1 MRVGERRGLSLEAV
15 RALEC
20 LRRISRTIP
29 LKPPPGF
36 NGTVAQ
42 YKTKRSFQLAHDRK
56 RVLNKL
62 KATLARERCRKARLR
77 SQRENDET
85 WPAEVPPAVLVK
97 AKDGGPGYPI
107 LSEPQYSQGQST
119 ADMEDPQTTPNP
131 QVVDGQEVTDD
142 TKRHQKEPA
151 AQGDANDDIQKIVVT
166 LDTSGVRVTELPEK
180 IREFFEKNARKEVW
194 VRGMVK
200 GPASKQMIIDVPEGV
215 TEGEL
220 LFYLPW
226 CGKRNIMGSRIYMMP
241 DDTDIVIRQRGWDG
255 QLYTRLYELPRN
267 VEVRDMYGSQHMPE
281 GRIDPMQL
289 IQAHRITSSGDLV
302 IYVDN
307 SRIDELM
314 ELSPQKLE
322 ETEDRNLQL
331 LACERVLALHLRSML
346 EAGRALHKV
355 RKQRLYLS
363 RDMTFMQ
370 YCRTFWGMSR
380 AHADRLIAYVEV
392 AEILR
397 PIASAKALC
406 HEGHLRPLTK
416 VRKAD
421 GTLDACTIRVLW
433 NRAVRMAKPPKYLA
447 GSGSAASDGTYGGVI
462 VTAADVAAVVNE
474 DSSWRGEA
482 FARCRARVICK
493 KRRKPE
499 VVVRLNTE
507 DPDSTAVLMFQT
519 FDHGYLVK
527 VVIQLLKFFKKPAPD
542 CSW

>member
-1 MRVGERRGLSLEAV
+1 
-15 RALEC
+15 
-20 LRRISRTIP
+20 
-29 LKPPPGF
+29 
-36 NGTVAQ
+36 
-42 YKTKRSFQLAHDRK
+42 
-56 RVLNKL
+56 
-62 KATLARERCRKARLR
+62 
-77 SQRENDET
+77 
-85 WPAEVPPAVLVK
+85 
-97 AKDGGPGYPI
+97 
-107 LSEPQYSQGQST
+107 
-119 ADMEDPQTTPNP
+119 
-131 QVVDGQEVTDD
+131 
-142 TKRHQKEPA
+142 
-151 AQGDANDDIQKIVVT
+151 
-166 LDTSGVRVTELPEK
+166 
-180 IREFFEKNARKEVW
+180 
-194 VRGMVK
+194 
-200 GPASKQMIIDVPEGV
+200 
-215 TEGEL
+215 
-220 LFYLPW
+220 
-226 CGKRNIMGSRIYMMP
+226 MGSRIYMMP